1 MKKFIITL
9 LMLMLC
15 VSTALFTISCDKAT
29 KPSTNKGESSL
40 DTESVIE
47 SESTAESETESEIVN
62 DQSFI
67 EFKTLTVDGL
77 TVYGKVSNETTT
89 FSFINEICT
98 DKNCKY
104 EVSLDIYGV
113 QLVMSKTIALNVGDN
128 VVYVIEFKNDEPM
141 NLYTVTIRRRPL
153 YRVTFNTDG
162 GSAVATQNVE
172 EDFLATEPT
181 TEKVGYDFVS
191 WNYNFNEPITRDMAI
206 VASWSAHTDTP
217 YRVEYYLQGANGV
230 YELDHTDSLQGETD
244 VTATAQIK
252 TYEHYTY
259 SAEESEISGVIHGDG
274 SLVLKVYYT
283 LNVYEIKTLINNS
296 GAGILTGSGIY
307 DYGKQITL
315 TATTYLG
322 YTFDGWYDGDTL
334 VSKDAQF
341 TFIVDKHV
349 GLVAIFKVKPEMEN
363 FNFTSTTNICVITGT
378 KSKTVTKVVIPD
390 YVTSVGDW
398 AFYDCR
404 SLTNITIP
412 NSTTSIGD
420 SAFYD
425 CRSLTNVTIPN
436 STTSIG
442 DSAFNN
448 CRSLNSVEIGDSVTL
463 IGDWAFYDCRSLTS
477 IVIEGNV
484 ISIGDYAFSKCISL
498 ASVTIG
504 DSVTSIG
511 DYAFSYCERLTNIN
525 VSENNTAYK
534 SMDGDLYTKDG
545 KTLIQYAIGKTATS
559 FAIPDIV
566 NLIGDR
572 AFSDC
577 ISLTSIVIDGNVISI
592 GDSAFSKCI
601 SLVSV
606 TIGDSV
612 ISIGDGVF
620 ESCSGLMTVVIGGRV
635 TSIGA
640 GAFIC
645 CGRLTN
651 VEIPDSVTSIDY
663 HAFYECSSLTS
674 VVIGDGATSIGEGAF
689 YGCSNLTSVVIGD
702 SVTSI
707 ASSAFYYCRSLTSI
721 VIGGNVTSIASF
733 AFYDCNC
740 LTSIYF
746 KGSASDW
753 VNISIGINGNDGLT
767 SAMRYYYS
775 EIDPTASGNYWH
787 YDENGEIAV
796 WSEE

>member
-1 MKKFIITL
+1 MKKVVVIIFIFTL
-9 LMLMLC
+9 C
-15 VSTALFTISCDKAT
+15 ISAILFTVSCRVDEHSAIT
-29 KPSTNKGESSL
+29 S
-40 DTESVIE
+40 E
-47 SESTAESETESEIVN
+47 SEAD
-62 DQSFI
+62 DQSYI
-67 EFKTLTVDGL
+67 EFKTLSVQGL
-77 TVYGKVSNETTT
+77 TAYGKVGFQTGE
-89 FSFINEICT
+89 FSFTNEIKT
-98 DKNCKY
+98 FGDADFIVALDSNGTQKVNTKT
-104 EVSLDIYGV
+104 VSLIF
-113 QLVMSKTIALNVGDN
+113 GDN
-128 VVYVIEFKNDEPM
+128 TFYIFETKGGKSIKT
-141 NLYTVTIRRRPL
+141 YTVTIRRKQL
-153 YRVTFNTDG
+153 YLVGFNVAG
-162 GSAVATQNVE
+162 GSSVDSQYVE
-172 EDFLATEPT
+172 EGGFAIEPT
-181 TEKVGYDFVS
+181 TEKAGYDFMS
-191 WNYNFNEPITRDMAI
+191 WDYDFSEPITQDLLVTAN
-206 VASWSAHTDTP
+206 WSAHTDTP

-230 YELDHTDSLQGETD
+230 YELAHTDSLQGETD

-259 SAEESEISGVIHGDG
+259 SAEESEISGVIHGNG

-283 LNVYEIKTLINNS
+283 LNRYEIKTLINNS

-404 SLTNITIP
+404 SLTN
-412 NSTTSIGD
+412 
-420 SAFYD
+420 
-425 CRSLTNVTIPN
+425 VTIPN

-463 IGDWAFYDCRSLTS
+463 IGDWAFYDCGSLTS

-525 VSENNTAYK
+525 VSENNTVYK

-592 GDSAFSKCI
+592 GDFTFSKCI

-635 TSIGA
+635 TSIGE
-640 GAFIC
+640 GAFIR

-721 VIGGNVTSIASF
+721 VIGGNATSIASF

-775 EIDPTASGNYWH
+775 EIEPTASGNYWH
-787 YDENGEIAV
+787 YDEDGNVAH
-796 WSEE
+796 W